1 MNCLSGTPLAG
12 YVLAGGASRRM
23 GRDKAL
29 LEKDGELLLVRIAR
43 ALGEVCE
50 TVQVLAPAGRYEE
63 LGYPVLPDWRPGN
76 GPLGGI
82 ETALHHCRGEW
93 ALIVACDL
101 PHVDG
106 EWLRTLRDGVED
118 RFAVI
123 ASGNPPNPLLAVWRR
138 SALPA
143 VSRAIDEGKLR
154 VRDLLEELPVR
165 LLIPPREE
173 ILANWNEP
181 KDVSAGDR

>member
-1 MNCLSGTPLAG
+1 MNCLSVTPLAG

-50 TVQVLAPAGRYEE
+50 TVRVLAPAGRYEA
-63 LGYPVLPDWRPGN
+63 LGYEVLPDLRPGQ

-82 ETALHHCRGEW
+82 ETALSNCASEW
-93 ALIVACDL
+93 ALIVACDV
-101 PHVDG
+101 PNVDG
-106 EWLRTLRDGVED
+106 EWLRTLAGAVED
-118 RFAVI
+118 RYAVI
-123 ASGNPPNPLLAVWRR
+123 ASGDPPNPLVAVWRR
-138 SALPA
+138 SALGA
-143 VSRAIDEGKLR
+143 VSRAIDKGKLR

-165 LLIPPREE
+165 LLIPPRAE

-181 KDVSAGDR
+181 KDVSAGGD